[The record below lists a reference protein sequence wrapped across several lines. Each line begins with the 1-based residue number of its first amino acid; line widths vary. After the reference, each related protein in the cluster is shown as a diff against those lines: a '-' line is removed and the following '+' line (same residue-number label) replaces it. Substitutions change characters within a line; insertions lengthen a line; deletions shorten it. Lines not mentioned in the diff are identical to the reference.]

1 MQAGV
6 CKSLFDPEIIRSGD
20 DFLSWIGLIGDIMS
34 LGAKREKLRL
44 FVHSGPPFKLIYQ
57 RKKLSI
63 NNVGG
68 IFSLKMLT
76 YELQYSFGP
85 NDKAILNAEVL

>member
-1 MQAGV
+1 M
-6 CKSLFDPEIIRSGD
+6 
-20 DFLSWIGLIGDIMS
+20 
-34 LGAKREKLRL
+34 
-44 FVHSGPPFKLIYQ
+44 
-57 RKKLSI
+57 

-68 IFSLKMLT
+68 IFSLKKLT